1 MDYYKQIFKRKSFHI
16 FKNTCVITDDEIQ
29 RLNDFINSVK
39 PLNAE
44 IKTEIHIVPESE
56 TTCKRGGQYCIL
68 FYSESKDEYLR
79 NIGYIGEQIDL
90 YLASQN
96 IGALWFGIGKPKDM
110 KINGLD
116 YVIMI
121 SIAKM
126 SEDKFR
132 KDMFKSKRKPLS
144 EIWSGDTLGV
154 AEIVRFTP
162 SSCNTQPWIVENN
175 SNDLMIYRYKKPGK
189 RGIMPVE
196 KVRYYNKIDIG
207 IFLFILETCLE
218 HENYTYDRILFTD
231 TTNDSIEQTLIAK
244 YTYSSK

>member
-16 FKNTCVITDDEIQ
+16 FKDTGVITDDEMQ
-29 RLNDFINSVK
+29 RLNNFINIVK
-39 PLNAE
+39 PLNTE

-56 TTCKRGGQYCIL
+56 TTCRRGGQYCIL

-79 NIGYIGEQIDL
+79 NIGYMGEQIDL

-96 IGALWFGIGKPKDM
+96 IGALWFGIGKPKNM

-116 YVIMI
+116 YIIMI

-126 SEDKFR
+126 SEEKFR
-132 KDMFKSKRKPLS
+132 KDMFKSKRKPLN
-144 EIWSGDTLGV
+144 EIWKGNTLGI

-162 SSCNTQPWIVENN
+162 SACNTQPWIVEND
-175 SNDLMIYRYKKPGK
+175 SNDLTIYRYKKSGK
-189 RGIMPVE
+189 RGIMPAE
-196 KVRYYNKIDIG
+196 KVSYYNKIDIG

-231 TTNDSIEQTLIAK
+231 TSNDSIEQTLIAK

>member
-1 MDYYKQIFKRKSFHI
+1 M
-16 FKNTCVITDDEIQ
+16 
-29 RLNDFINSVK
+29 
-39 PLNAE
+39 
-44 IKTEIHIVPESE
+44 
-56 TTCKRGGQYCIL
+56 
-68 FYSESKDEYLR
+68 
-79 NIGYIGEQIDL
+79 

-96 IGALWFGIGKPKDM
+96 IGALWFAIGKPNDM

-144 EIWSGDTLGV
+144 EIWNGDTLGI

-162 SSCNTQPWIVENN
+162 SACNTQPWIVENN
-175 SNDLMIYRYKKPGK
+175 SNDLMIYRYKKFGK
-189 RGIMPVE
+189 RGIMHAQ

-218 HENYTYDRILFTD
+218 HENYTYDRILFAD
-231 TTNDSIEQTLIAK
+231 TSDDSIEKTLIAK